1 MKSSKSH
8 IAKKEAT
15 TDTFPLDFYSRAFEI
30 LAYLYKS
37 GPEQTTTLPNPDG
50 EFSVKEENKYPFQ
63 SRIVDLRLRRNQDQR
78 ASVQAESSQAF
89 LKSYKKYENLIKN
102 NDDDIISVFEPEQAV
117 RPDVPLYLQNVIKEE
132 KENLWK
138 YRRKKRPNPIS
149 MKEIEKEYS
158 KRLENSKRIGID
170 RAKHRYDIYHHQAE
184 NTSPNFEQEKESV

>member
-63 SRIVDLRLRRNQDQR
+63 SRIVDLRLRRNQNQR
-78 ASVQAESSQAF
+78 ASVQTESNQTF
-89 LKSYKKYENLIKN
+89 LSSYKKYKNLIRS
-102 NDDDIISVFEPEQAV
+102 NDDDIIPVFEPEQAV
-117 RPDVPLYLQNVIKEE
+117 RPDVPLYLQNVIKE
-132 KENLWK
+132 KEEDSVK

-158 KRLENSKRIGID
+158 KRLKNSKKVGIN
-170 RAKHRYDIYHHQAE
+170 RAKHRFNYYQNQAE
-184 NTSPNFEQEKESV
+184 NISPNADLSE